1 MILAK
6 VLGLLLL
13 IGFAFTDGGTTN
25 TKHYIV
31 YMGDLSHHD
40 SESAIT
46 ANHELLASV
55 TGSYDRAQEAVIYHY
70 SKSFRGFSA
79 LLTPE
84 QAQQLAE
91 NDSVISVF
99 ESRMQQVHTTH
110 SWEFL
115 GINSIHQYSQLP
127 KQSESDI
134 IVGVV
139 DSGIWP
145 ESESFSEKGL
155 GPVPKKFKGKCVTG
169 DNFTLANCNRKIIG
183 ARFYSKGFEE
193 AGGPLE
199 SFGRLYFRSAR
210 DSDGHGTH
218 TASTAAG
225 SVVTNVSLF
234 GIARG
239 TARGG
244 ASSARLA
251 IYKACWFGSCADADM
266 LSAFDDAVG
275 DGVDIISM
283 SIGSTPQ
290 PVYFEDVNSIGAF
303 HAFQKGILVS
313 ASAGN
318 SFYPYTA
325 SNVAP
330 WILTVAASSIDR
342 ELNSNIYLG
351 NSKVLKGF
359 GINPLKMEKSHE
371 LIAGSAAAAPGVP
384 KENASFCQENT
395 LNPTL
400 VKGKIVVCT
409 QDAVYDTIVQSSIVG
424 EAGGVGMIEAYP
436 NARDF
441 YDQFVIPATLIEP
454 QEEKE
459 LQAYMATEKHPV
471 AKILPTITVLKAKP
485 APYMAVFSSKGP
497 NYRTPEIIKPDI
509 TAPGVRIFAAWS
521 PVATEDTPDS
531 ENYNIISGTS
541 MACPH
546 VSGIAAILK
555 SYHPSWSPAA
565 IMSALMTTAT
575 VTDNTG
581 LPIVNS
587 DGAKSTPFDYG
598 SGHVNPF
605 AALDPGLIY
614 DFDTSD
620 VIKFLCSHGASS
632 RQLKNLT
639 RKLVICKNPLTPSY
653 NLNYPSIGVFQM
665 KGRLSVSRTV
675 TYYGKGP
682 TIYSADVVNPEGVKV
697 MVTPPTLKFT
707 KAGEKKSF
715 KVNFTPLKK
724 TKGESFVFGSLTWS
738 NGIHKVRSPIGVNV
752 LSL

>member
-1 MILAK
+1 MPT
-6 VLGLLLL
+6 LLHAH
-13 IGFAFTDGGTTN
+13 F
-25 TKHYIV
+25 
-31 YMGDLSHHD
+31 
-40 SESAIT
+40 
-46 ANHELLASV
+46 
-55 TGSYDRAQEAVIYHY
+55 
-70 SKSFRGFSA
+70 
-79 LLTPE
+79 
-84 QAQQLAE
+84 
-91 NDSVISVF
+91 
-99 ESRMQQVHTTH
+99 
-110 SWEFL
+110 
-115 GINSIHQYSQLP
+115 
-127 KQSESDI
+127 
-134 IVGVV
+134 
-139 DSGIWP
+139 
-145 ESESFSEKGL
+145 
-155 GPVPKKFKGKCVTG
+155 
-169 DNFTLANCNRKIIG
+169 RKIIG

-193 AGGPLE
+193 AAGPLE

-210 DSDGHGTH
+210 DSEGHGTH

-244 ASSARLA
+244 ASSTRLA
-251 IYKACWFGSCADADM
+251 IYKACWFGGCVDADM
-266 LSAFDDAVG
+266 LSALDDAVG

-318 SFYPYTA
+318 SYYPYTA
-325 SNVAP
+325 SNVPP

-384 KENASFCQENT
+384 KENASFCRENT

-409 QDAVYDTIVQSSIVG
+409 QGTVDRPIVQSFIVG

-436 NARDF
+436 TAREF
-441 YDQFVIPATLIEP
+441 YDQFVIPATIIEP

-485 APYMAVFSSKGP
+485 APYMALFSSKGP
-497 NYRTPEIIKPDI
+497 NYRTPEIIKPLEYEFLLH
-509 TAPGVRIFAAWS
+509 GLH
-521 PVATEDTPDS
+521 VATEDIPDS

-575 VTDNTG
+575 VTDNIG
-581 LPIVNS
+581 LPIANF
-587 DGAKSTPFDYG
+587 DGAKSTPFEYG

-620 VIKFLCSHGASS
+620 VINFLCSHGASS

-639 RKLVICKNPLTPSY
+639 RKLVNCKDPLTPSY

-682 TIYSADVVNPEGVKV
+682 TIYSADVVNPEGIKV

-724 TKGESFVFGSLTWS
+724 TKGESFVFGSLTSS